1 MNISGPFIRRPVG
14 TSLLA
19 IGLFLSGLVAY
30 RFMPVAAIPRV
41 DYPMI
46 TVSASLPGADPA
58 TVAAYN
64 VTHRG
69 ALLASE
75 IAVGL
80 ALLAFLAFL
89 APLVPLLWQ
98 AGHETLAV
106 ALLAAGVLFVAMGFV
121 SLTAETALVAVADSN
136 QPAAISV
143 LNQFQGRVPNVL
155 ATAALA
161 AVIGLA
167 ALRARLVWRW
177 LGYASLLA
185 AAVFLLGFI
194 FSVIGSTPEGRS
206 SIFGIA
212 AFIVWMLL
220 VTAGVWRAAPTA
232 TISA

>member
-1 MNISGPFIRRPVG
+1 MTAVSTDAGSRRLRLAATGGLTFVALYVVHRVRQGGGP
-14 TSLLA
+14 
-19 IGLFLSGLVAY
+19 
-30 RFMPVAAIPRV
+30 
-41 DYPMI
+41 D
-46 TVSASLPGADPA
+46 GADPA
-58 TVAAYN
+58 TVATYN

-89 APLVPLLWQ
+89 APLAPLLWQ

-161 AVIGLA
+161 AVNGLA
-167 ALRARLVWRW
+167 ALRARLVRRW
-177 LGYASLLA
+177 LGYVSLLA

-194 FSVIGSTPEGRS
+194 FSVVGSTPEGGP

-220 VTAGVWRAAPTA
+220 VTAGLARVT
-232 TISA
+232 TETSAGA